1 MTARLLLVEDEEH
14 LAFALRFN
22 LEAEGYEVTTAATL
36 AEARGTLETGE
47 PHNLIVLDV
56 MLPDGSGRSFCEQLR
71 RSGDRTPVLMLTA
84 KNTPP
89 DIIAG
94 LEAGADDYLGKP
106 FDLSELLGRITAL
119 LRRRQWDRGTPS
131 VSDATTVAFG
141 AATLDRATRRIRTG
155 DNETELTELELRLA
169 EYFVQ
174 RPNEIVRRE
183 ALLED
188 VWGVSPNSQ
197 TRTVDNFVARLRKLI
212 EPEPR
217 RPRYLTTVRGAG
229 YRYTPGG

>member
-14 LAFALRFN
+14 LAFSLRFN
-22 LEAEGYEVTTAATL
+22 LEAEGYTVSTASTL
-36 AEARGTLETGE
+36 AEARAALDDDDA
-47 PHNLIVLDV
+47 HDLIVLDV
-56 MLPDGSGRSFCEQLR
+56 MLPDGSGRAFCAR
-71 RSGDRTPVLMLTA
+71 MRDRGDRTPVLMLTA
-84 KNTPP
+84 KNAPP

-119 LRRRQWDRGTPS
+119 LRRRQWDRGRPAAA
-131 VSDATTVAFG
+131 SDATVRFG
-141 AATLDRATRRIRTG
+141 GATLDRATRRIRSGG
-155 DNETELTELELRLA
+155 DEVELTELELRLA
-169 EYFVQ
+169 EYFIA

-188 VWGVSPNSQ
+188 VWGVSPNSR

-212 EPEPR
+212 EPDPR
-217 RPRYLTTVRGAG
+217 RPHHLTTVRGAG
-229 YRYTPGG
+229 YRYLPD